1 MTKYGVMKGSLHKH
15 EHRDF
20 TWHSDKCDE
29 LRELLEDIVISARA
43 GNPVNHEMRHRW
55 NQSWTGTV
63 IDHIMEYLPRI
74 YDCDGI
80 IADVQEAKQRMNKK

>member
-1 MTKYGVMKGSLHKH
+1 MSELKGSLHKH
-15 EHRDF
+15 ERRDF

-29 LRELLEDIVISARA
+29 LKELLEDILISARA

-63 IDHIMEYLPRI
+63 IDHIMKYAPQI
-74 YDCDGI
+74 IGI
-80 IADVQEAKQRMNKK
+80 NNMINVLGKEFGLREK